1 MFYTKI
7 LDEDGNVVIDNTPE
21 ERKVIKPSTAY
32 LLTSAMEDVVSEGT
46 GTRLQL
52 SNMHVAGKTG
62 TTDTY
67 NDVWFAGFTPY
78 YTCTIWS
85 GYDDNTKIPD
95 TGNYRTYHQDLW
107 NRIMSR
113 IHENLEDKDFDK
125 LLLVKQP
132 SAKTLACFQLTI
144 VRL

>member
-52 SNMHVAGKTG
+52 SNMHVAGKTVQPIPTMMYG
-62 TTDTY
+62 LQDSHHI
-67 NDVWFAGFTPY
+67 TPVQSGLDM
-78 YTCTIWS
+78 TITPRS
-85 GYDDNTKIPD
+85 RIPEI
-95 TGNYRTYHQDLW
+95 TEPIIRTYG
-107 NRIMSR
+107 
-113 IHENLEDKDFDK
+113 
-125 LLLVKQP
+125 
-132 SAKTLACFQLTI
+132 I
-144 VRL
+144 VL

>member
-1 MFYTKI
+1 MFKTKH
-7 LDEDGNVVIDNTPE
+7 LDEEGNVVIDNTPE

-95 TGNYRTYHQDLW
+95 T
-107 NRIMSR
+107 
-113 IHENLEDKDFDK
+113 
-125 LLLVKQP
+125 
-132 SAKTLACFQLTI
+132 
-144 VRL
+144 